1 MFVFVLVQL
10 IIMSRR
16 LRTDFRVSPEVM
28 EEKKHL
34 NMLIRAARAVERDV
48 DRLVE
53 ENNLQKGRINELE
66 MGGGG
71 GPAGGG
77 ESKTSQVQVAES
89 DEEPDWNN
97 RFESRFRM
105 ASGTRQI
112 LPDDGE
118 ETDFPESEVDMPSRD
133 SRFRQASGLPMEPMD
148 DY

>member
-34 NMLIRAARAVERDV
+34 NMLIQAARAVERDV

-53 ENNLQKGRINELE
+53 ENNLQKGKIKELE
-66 MGGGG
+66 RSMGG
-71 GPAGGG
+71 GGG

-89 DEEPDWNN
+89 DDEPDWNN
-97 RFESRFRM
+97 RFQSRFRM
-105 ASGTRQI
+105 ASGTPQI
-112 LPDDGE
+112 LPGDGE
-118 ETDFPESEVDMPSRD
+118 LDYPESEVDAPPQD
-133 SRFRQASGLPMEPMD
+133 SRFRQASGLPMEPMEPID